1 MEDDK
6 NIKGVIDRLLSSKSK
21 FSHSYNKHT
30 IEDIWRSS
38 FGELISSYT
47 SKVSYSNEVLT
58 VYISSS
64 PLKEEILMN
73 KKNVI
78 EKLNTRLQYR
88 KIRDIIVR

>member
-1 MEDDK
+1 
-6 NIKGVIDRLLSSKSK
+6 
-21 FSHSYNKHT
+21 
-30 IEDIWRSS
+30 
-38 FGELISSYT
+38 
-47 SKVSYSNEVLT
+47 VSYSNEVLT

-73 KKNVI
+73 KKNII